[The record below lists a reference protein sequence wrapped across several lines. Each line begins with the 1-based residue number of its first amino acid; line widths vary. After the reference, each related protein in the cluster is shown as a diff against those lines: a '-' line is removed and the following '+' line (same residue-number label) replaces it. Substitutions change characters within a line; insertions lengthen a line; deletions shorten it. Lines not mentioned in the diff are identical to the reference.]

1 MNVPG
6 AGIVGVKCNRD
17 ARPGWY
23 KDGVAESAV
32 QRFAIDLDHLKR
44 VPVQVHGVRHAGL
57 IDELER
63 DPLTRLD
70 PHLGFLAAGIC
81 GVKDDAVDGPL
92 VTRHIPLQPQIEIS
106 IHRLRNR
113 RIRGD
118 EPALHV

>member
-23 KDGVAESAV
+23 KDGVAEGPL
-32 QRFAIDLDHLKR
+32 QRFAVDLDYLKR

-63 DPLTRLD
+63 DPLTGLD
-70 PHLGFLAAGIC
+70 PHLGILAAGTC
-81 GVKDDAVDGPL
+81 GVKDDAVDGPS
-92 VTRHIPLQPQIEIS
+92 VAGHIALQAQIETLVN
-106 IHRLRNR
+106 RLRS
-113 RIRGD
+113 
-118 EPALHV
+118 